1 MKKQLLTIILAAL
14 SFAAISQPC
23 LQKCTGDSGGFR
35 AINLVT
41 GIGFTIPQHT
51 ITWNQGTFPNAFTVS
66 GDTMITWS
74 NISSVAGNFSG
85 SYTVTNVA
93 SSCDTTVFFCVD
105 VFLNTPPNA
114 SDLTYCFG
122 SPLTLPLSQGS
133 PAGGTY
139 TDSNGQSVTNYVQS
153 ATSQTFTYTTSGGNN
168 CTSSVTFTVT
178 GFPNPNGSI
187 IGF

>member
-51 ITWNQGTFPNAFTVS
+51 ITWNQGTFPNAFMVS
-66 GDTMITWS
+66 GDTMITWT

-93 SSCDTTVFFCVD
+93 SNCDTTVFFCVD
-105 VFLNTPPNA
+105 VFLNTPPTA
-114 SDLTYCFG
+114 TDLTYCFG

-133 PAGGTY
+133 PSGGTY
-139 TDSNGQSVTNYVQS
+139 TDSSGQPVTNYVQS
-153 ATSQTFTYTTSGGNN
+153 ATAQTFTYTTSGGNN

-178 GFPNPNGSI
+178 GFPNPTGGI
-187 IGF
+187 LGL